1 MMDRGE
7 AIMSKKY
14 LLVIDLQKQFRDKNG
29 EYEKCLRYIE
39 EHRKDYQ
46 FIFSTIFS
54 QNIKEDFKCE
64 TSLNMNGLISH
75 QFLQINPNYMLH
87 LNWNG
92 CQDVKN
98 SDLEYIHP
106 EDEKCIISKTG
117 YSDNSKPPMLTT
129 ICFELDDEIH
139 IIGCD
144 LDACIM
150 AICFQLWDAGFT
162 NFKVLSEY
170 CYTTAEDFT
179 KDDVLKIMRRN
190 FGNCII

>member
-1 MMDRGE
+1 
-7 AIMSKKY
+7 MSEKY

-46 FIFSTIFS
+46 FIFSTIFF
-54 QNIKEDFKCE
+54 QNTKEDFRRK
-64 TSLNMNGLISH
+64 TPVDMNGLAFH
-75 QFLQINPNYMLH
+75 QPPQANPNYMLH

-92 CQDVKN
+92 CKDVKN

-106 EDEKCIISKTG
+106 DDEKCIIPKTG
-117 YSDNSKPPMLTT
+117 YSDNSEPPMLTSV
-129 ICFELDDEIH
+129 CFGFDDEIH

-144 LDACIM
+144 LDACVM
-150 AICFQLWDAGFT
+150 AICFQLWDAGYT

>member
-1 MMDRGE
+1 
-7 AIMSKKY
+7 MSKKY

-46 FIFSTIFS
+46 CIFSTVFS
-54 QNIKEDFKCE
+54 QNMKDNFCQ
-64 TSLNMNGLISH
+64 NRHGLGLH
-75 QFLQINPNYMLH
+75 HPPQTNPNYMLH

-92 CQDVKN
+92 CKDVTD
-98 SDLEYIHP
+98 SDLQYACP
-106 EDEKCIISKTG
+106 EDKEWVIYKTG
-117 YSDNSKPPMLTT
+117 YSDNSEPSILTND
-129 ICFELDDEIH
+129 CFEFDDEIH

-144 LDACIM
+144 LEACVM
-150 AICFQLWDAGFT
+150 AICFQLWDAGYT

-179 KDDVLKIMRRN
+179 KEDVLKIMRSN

>member
-1 MMDRGE
+1 
-7 AIMSKKY
+7 MSQKY

-46 FIFSTIFS
+46 FIFSTIFF
-54 QNIKEDFKCE
+54 QNTKKDFKRK
-64 TSLNMNGLISH
+64 TPVDINGLAFH
-75 QFLQINPNYMLH
+75 QPPQTNPNYMLH

-92 CQDVKN
+92 CKDVKN
-98 SDLEYIHP
+98 SDLEYMRP
-106 EDEKCIISKTG
+106 DDEKCIIPKTG
-117 YSDNSKPPMLTT
+117 YSDNSEPPMLTSV
-129 ICFELDDEIH
+129 CFGFNDEIH

-144 LDACIM
+144 LDACVM
-150 AICFQLWDAGFT
+150 AICFQLWDAGYT